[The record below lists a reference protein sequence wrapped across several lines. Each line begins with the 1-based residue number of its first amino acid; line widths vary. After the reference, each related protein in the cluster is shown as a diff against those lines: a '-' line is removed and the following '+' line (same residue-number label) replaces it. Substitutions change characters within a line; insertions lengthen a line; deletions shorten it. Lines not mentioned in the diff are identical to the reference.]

1 MLHLKLHT
9 TSTTGHVVVTV
20 ISVGHWQFCRRV
32 FATVLILLPST
43 LPLSLSYQAG
53 WLCLRRWVAFG
64 RSSHMQERKARA
76 CCSCN
81 AHVLARRSNSM
92 LSCKS
97 LWLSPALS
105 CSTLTPMTSCEH
117 NFSRIFSTTTCC
129 LRLRESLSKLSLFDV
144 IATADTC
151 QCNACASNDTCQCIA
166 AVLVLVVAQPV

>member
-32 FATVLILLPST
+32 FAMLA
-43 LPLSLSYQAG
+43 SLGGFACGAG

-64 RSSHMQERKARA
+64 RSSHVQERKARA

-129 LRLRESLSKLSLFDV
+129 LRLRALPVDEALLCL
-144 IATADTC
+144 AAL
-151 QCNACASNDTCQCIA
+151 NDGAHLPHYFSSFSSCC
-166 AVLVLVVAQPV
+166 LWR

>member
-129 LRLRESLSKLSLFDV
+129 LRLRDSLSKLV
-144 IATADTC
+144 NRIIAFQTDSIRA
-151 QCNACASNDTCQCIA
+151 QAPHACGGRLCFLRS
-166 AVLVLVVAQPV
+166 VVMSWR